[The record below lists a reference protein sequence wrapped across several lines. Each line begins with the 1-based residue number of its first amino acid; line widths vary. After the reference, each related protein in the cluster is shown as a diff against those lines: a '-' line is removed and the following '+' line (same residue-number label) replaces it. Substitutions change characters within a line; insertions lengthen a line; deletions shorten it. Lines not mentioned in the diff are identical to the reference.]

1 MAYRLHHPRGV
12 AWRKAG
18 LRDQGCIYG
27 RLLRVRAEDSR
38 MNFEDTVR
46 RIRNMRSYGMN
57 LKEVHD
63 TLAEDGVPE
72 EIIFFAYK
80 GAEQLDEETL

>member
-1 MAYRLHHPRGV
+1 
-12 AWRKAG
+12 
-18 LRDQGCIYG
+18 
-27 RLLRVRAEDSR
+27 